1 MILLKRKQYRI
12 SSCMLTLL
20 VFTGCLKLADLQAQV
35 FRGYYSDGSIEFKS
49 KINKHRQIIRGYYPS
64 GAVEFIASYKHG
76 KLHGITR
83 EYYENGVLKAEIP
96 YKDDLIHGIAK
107 FYYENGMLMGKI
119 SYWRGKETGKAKYY
133 NRDGILTSSTPR
145 IRLHD
150 RHQKKNTVEVD
161 SMRIINDSM
170 KTKQ

>member
-1 MILLKRKQYRI
+1 MILLKQRKYRI
-12 SSCMLTLL
+12 SSCMLMLL
-20 VFTGCLKLADLQAQV
+20 VCAGCLWLANVQAQV

-49 KINKHRQIIRGYYPS
+49 KINKHRQIIRGYYPN
-64 GAVEFIASYKHG
+64 GAVEFIASYKQG
-76 KLHGITR
+76 KLNGMTR

-107 FYYENGMLMGKI
+107 FYYENGMLMGKV
-119 SYWRGKETGKAKYY
+119 SYRRGKETGKAKYY
-133 NRDGILTSSTPR
+133 NRDGILTSSSPR

-150 RHQKKNTVEVD
+150 RHQKKSTVQVD
-161 SMRIINDSM
+161 SMKIRNDSM